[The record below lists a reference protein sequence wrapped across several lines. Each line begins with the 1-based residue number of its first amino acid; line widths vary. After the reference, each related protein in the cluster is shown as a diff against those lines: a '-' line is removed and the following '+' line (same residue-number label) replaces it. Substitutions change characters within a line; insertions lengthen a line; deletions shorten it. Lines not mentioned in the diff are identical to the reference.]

1 MAKTIII
8 GGFGPGIST
17 AVAEKFGA
25 AGFSIALV
33 ARNAERIAAGAKALA
48 AKGIRAEAFPADL
61 SKPADIRAMVG
72 KVRASLGAISV
83 LQWSAYVGG
92 AGDLTTASAEEIAA
106 VLGIAVGGLTI
117 AVQATLPDLV
127 AEKGAVL
134 VTNGGL
140 GFFDPKIDAVGVE
153 WNAMGLSV
161 ANSAKHKLVGLLA
174 HKLKSQGVYV
184 GEVVVTGTVKG
195 SAYDSAGNGT
205 IDPSTIGAK
214 FWDMFQARSPTSATI

>member
-33 ARNAERIAAGAKALA
+33 ARNAERVAAGAKALA

-72 KVRASLGAISV
+72 KVRAALGPISV
-83 LQWSAYVGG
+83 LQWSAYTGG
-92 AGDLTTASAEEIAA
+92 AGDLTTATADELAA
-106 VLGIAVGGLTI
+106 VIGIATSGLTT

-153 WNAMGLSV
+153 WNVMGLSV
-161 ANSAKHKLVGLLA
+161 ANSAKHKLVALLA
-174 HKLKSQGVYV
+174 HKLKAQGVYV

-195 SAYDSAGNGT
+195 SAFDAANNGT
-205 IDPSTIGAK
+205 IEPTAISAK
-214 FWDMFQARSPTSATI
+214 FWDMFQSRSPTSTTI

>member
-25 AGFSIALV
+25 EGFALALV
-33 ARNAERIAAGAKALA
+33 GRNLERVTVGAKALA

-61 SKPADIRAMVG
+61 SKPENIRAMVANA
-72 KVRASLGAISV
+72 RAALGPISA
-83 LQWSAYVGG
+83 LQWSAYSGA
-92 AGDLTTASAEEIAA
+92 AGDLTTASADDVTNVLA
-106 VLGIAVGGLTI
+106 VAVGGLTA
-117 AVQATLPDLV
+117 AVQAVLPDLV

-140 GFFDPKIDAVGVE
+140 GFFDPKLDEVGVE

-161 ANSAKHKLVGLLA
+161 ANSAKHKLVALLA
-174 HKLKSQGVYV
+174 HKLKARGVYV
-184 GEVVVTGTVKG
+184 GEIVVTGTVKG
-195 SAYDSAGNGT
+195 TAFDSGQAT
-205 IDPSTIGAK
+205 IDPRTVGAK
-214 FWDMFQARSPTSATI
+214 FWEMFQARSVTSTTI